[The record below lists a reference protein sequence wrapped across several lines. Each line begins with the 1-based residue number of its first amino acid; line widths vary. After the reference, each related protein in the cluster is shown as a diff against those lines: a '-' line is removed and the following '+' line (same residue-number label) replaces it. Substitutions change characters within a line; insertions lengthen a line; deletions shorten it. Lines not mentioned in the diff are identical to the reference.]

1 MKMNKSHLAVGC
13 GRVATAVIA
22 AGLAASLGVIAP
34 SVAVADEAP
43 ATTLEATTQQVPAT
57 QAADEP
63 EADTDVVAA
72 AAPVTLAAEG
82 AADDQP
88 AAGAETSV
96 SNPVA
101 KIDSKTYASF
111 DEAVADAKDYDTI
124 ELLAPAETKG
134 LYLEKN
140 LTIDGGA
147 DKHSLTFTDKG
158 IALCGKALTFKNI
171 NVTMSGIGS
180 TPNTADWGWMSIA
193 ASQNASLTLDNANLV
208 MDGKGTPVSADKV
221 HTHAIY
227 FTGYNKLNLTN
238 ASNLTISNYSEDAL
252 EWNGGE
258 GGYNVNITGRSTYT
272 SDHNRSGFTGTFYA
286 TINDSTVKVL
296 NSTGNGSNGTYFTI
310 ENGSDVTFENN
321 GNWGISA
328 WRIDMS
334 DNSKLH
340 ANDNGYSGIWT
351 RVLNVDKTCSVEVER
366 NGVKG
371 TSAANNGGIFFKGNR
386 QITSKI
392 EKGAS
397 VTVQGNAGSGIYT
410 AQGVCNLT
418 IGSATIT
425 NNGTGAC
432 NEAGIGAVEGGGVY
446 NVGTMVLDPSV
457 VIYNNHAA
465 NAGDDIYS
473 TGAHSISFDNVG
485 AGWIL
490 DDCSHVIDGW
500 YDDAATSR
508 WSAHGETKHVVL
520 TQQCG
525 TIKGA
530 IALKAAHGL
539 VNVDYKFVGD
549 APEGAKAPDA
559 DTNLEL
565 GAYTAKAQQP
575 VDGYTFDGW
584 YTDEACTTKWNDGD
598 ALTGSMTLYG
608 KWTKNPAAPTT
619 PDSGNK
625 TPDKKLPQTGDTTS
639 AALPALLAG
648 GSLAAL
654 GAGIALRRREH

>member
-1 MKMNKSHLAVGC
+1 MKMNKSHLAAGC

-22 AGLAASLGVIAP
+22 AGFAASLGVLAP

-57 QAADEP
+57 QAADES

-72 AAPVTLAAEG
+72 AAPVTPAAEG

-88 AAGAETSV
+88 AAGAETPAAKS
-96 SNPVA
+96 VA
-101 KIDSKTYASF
+101 KIGNKTYASF
-111 DEAVADAKDYDTI
+111 DDAVVDAKDGATI
-124 ELLAPAETKG
+124 ELLQDAETKG
-134 LYLEKN
+134 FELKKN
-140 LTIDGGA
+140 LTIYGGA
-147 DKHSLTFTDKG
+147 DKHSLTFKDKG
-158 IALCGKALTFKNI
+158 IALWGKALTFN
-171 NVTMSGIGS
+171 NVNVSMEGVGS
-180 TPNTADWGWMSIA
+180 TPYAEWKTMSICLGKG
-193 ASQNASLTLDNANLV
+193 ASLTLNSATLAMNG
-208 MDGKGTPVSADKV
+208 DGTASGVD
-221 HTHAIY
+221 AIY
-227 FTGYNKLNLTN
+227 FCSNNELNLTKG
-238 ASNLTISNYSEDAL
+238 SNLKIWNYKQGSAL
-252 EWNGGE
+252 ERDLGA
-258 GGYNVNITGRSTYT
+258 GYNVNITDSSSYT
-272 SDHNRSGFTGTFYA
+272 SDSNYSGFTGTFFV
-286 TINDSTVKVL
+286 TINSSTVKVL
-296 NSTGNGSNGTYFTI
+296 NSAGNGSNNTYYTI
-310 ENGSDVTFENN
+310 KNGSNVTFDNN

-334 DNSKLH
+334 GNSKLQ
-340 ANDNGYSGIWT
+340 ANGNGYSGIWT
-351 RVLNVDKTCSVEVER
+351 RVLNVDKTCSVDVEG

-371 TSAANNGGIFFKGNR
+371 TSAANNGGIFFQGNGR
-386 QITSKI
+386 YTSKI
-392 EKGAS
+392 EEGAS
-397 VTVQGNAGSGIYT
+397 VTVKGNAGSGIYT
-410 AQGVCNLT
+410 KQGVCNLS

-446 NVGTMVLDPSV
+446 NVGTMVLGPSV

-485 AGWIL
+485 AGWVL
-490 DDCSHVIDGW
+490 DDCNHAIDGW

-520 TQQCG
+520 TQLR

-539 VNVDYKFVGD
+539 VSVNYEFVGD
-549 APEGAKAPDA
+549 VPEGAKAPEA
-559 DTNLEL
+559 DTDLEL

-598 ALTGSMTLYG
+598 ELTGSMTLYG

-619 PDSGNK
+619 PDAGNK

>member
-13 GRVATAVIA
+13 GRVAAAVIA
-22 AGLAASLGVIAP
+22 AGLAASLGVLAP
-34 SVAVADEAP
+34 SVAVADEAA

-63 EADTDVVAA
+63 EADTDVAAA

-88 AAGAETSV
+88 AAGAETPTAK
-96 SNPVA
+96 PVA
-101 KIDSKTYASF
+101 EIGGKTYASF
-111 DEAVADAKDYDTI
+111 DQAVAEAKDGDTI
-124 ELLAPAETKG
+124 KLRQNAVTKG
-134 LYLEKN
+134 LYLEKK

-147 DKHSLTFTDKG
+147 DKFSLTFNDKG
-158 IALCGKALTFKNI
+158 IALLGKALTFRNV

-208 MDGKGTPVSADKV
+208 MDGKGTPVSADKK

-227 FTGYNKLNLTN
+227 FTGNNKLNLTN

-252 EWNGGE
+252 EWDGGDND
-258 GGYNVNITGRSTYT
+258 YNVNITGRSTYT

-286 TINDSTVKVL
+286 TIDDSTVKVL

-310 ENGSDVTFENN
+310 KKGSDVTFENN

-366 NGVKG
+366 NGVRG
-371 TSAANNGGIFFKGNR
+371 TFAANNGGIFFKGNR
-386 QITSKI
+386 QITSEI

-446 NVGTMVLDPSV
+446 NVGTMVLDSSV
-457 VIYNNHAA
+457 VIYNNHAT

-473 TGAHSISFDNVG
+473 TGSHSINFGNVG
-485 AGWIL
+485 AGWVL
-490 DDCSHVIDGW
+490 DDCDHAIDGW

-508 WSAHGETKHVVL
+508 WRAHGETKHVVL
-520 TQQCG
+520 TQAREIAG
-525 TIKGA
+525 EV
-530 IALKAAHGL
+530 ALKAAHGL
-539 VNVDYKFVGD
+539 VSVNYEFVGD
-549 APEGAKAPDA
+549 APEGAKVPDA

-584 YTDEACTTKWNDGD
+584 YTDKTCTAKWNDGD
-598 ALTGSMTLYG
+598 ELTGSMTLYG

-619 PDSGNK
+619 PDAGNK
-625 TPDKKLPQTGDTTS
+625 TPDKKLPQTGDTES
-639 AALPALLAG
+639 AALPALLTG

>member
-13 GRVATAVIA
+13 GRVAAAVIA
-22 AGLAASLGVIAP
+22 AGLAASLGVLAP
-34 SVAVADEAP
+34 SVAVADEAA
-43 ATTLEATTQQVPAT
+43 ATTLEATTQQDPAT

-63 EADTDVVAA
+63 KADTDVVAA
-72 AAPVTLAAEG
+72 APVAPATED

-88 AAGAETSV
+88 AAGAETPV
-96 SNPVA
+96 AKPVA
-101 KIDSKTYASF
+101 KIGNKTYASF
-111 DEAVADAKDYDTI
+111 DGAVADAEDGATI
-124 ELLAPAETKG
+124 ELLQDAETKG
-134 LYLEKN
+134 FELKKN
-140 LTIDGGA
+140 LIINGGA
-147 DKHSLTFTDKG
+147 DKHSLTFNDKG
-158 IALCGKALTFKNI
+158 IALWGKDLTFE
-171 NVTMSGIGS
+171 NVNVIMSGIGS
-180 TPNTADWGWMSIA
+180 TPYTSEWGWMSIA

-227 FTGYNKLNLTN
+227 FTGNNKLNLTN
-238 ASNLTISNYSEDAL
+238 ASNLTISNYSEDAI
-252 EWNGGE
+252 EWNGGD
-258 GGYNVNITGRSTYT
+258 GGYNVNITKGSSYI
-272 SDHNRSGFTGTFYA
+272 SDHNRSGFTGSFTV
-286 TINDSTVKVL
+286 TIDSSTVKVL
-296 NSTGNGSNGTYFTI
+296 NSKGNGSNGSSFAI
-310 ENGSDVTFENN
+310 KNGSDVTFDNS
-321 GNWGISA
+321 GTWGISA

-334 DNSKLH
+334 DNSQLH
-340 ANDNGYSGIWT
+340 ANSNGYSGIWT
-351 RVLNVDKTCSVEVER
+351 RVLNVDKTCSVGVEG

-371 TSAANNGGIFFKGNR
+371 TSAANNGGIFFQGNGTH
-386 QITSKI
+386 TSKI

-397 VTVQGNAGSGIYT
+397 VTVKGNAGSGIYT
-410 AQGVCNLT
+410 AQGACNLT

-432 NEAGIGAVEGGGVY
+432 NKSGIGAVNGGGVY
-446 NVGTMVLDPSV
+446 NVGTMVLDSSV
-457 VIYNNHAA
+457 VMYNNHAT

-473 TGAHSISFDNVG
+473 TGAHSIKFGNVG
-485 AGWIL
+485 ASWVL
-490 DDCSHVIDGW
+490 DDCNHAIDGW

-520 TQQCG
+520 TQPG
-525 TIKGA
+525 EIEGPV
-530 IALKAAHGL
+530 ALKAAHGL
-539 VNVDYKFVGD
+539 VSVDYKYVGD
-549 APEGAKAPDA
+549 APEGAKVPDA
-559 DTNLEL
+559 DTDLEL
-565 GAYTAKAQQP
+565 GAAYTAKAQQP

-619 PDSGNK
+619 PDAGNK

>member
-1 MKMNKSHLAVGC
+1 MKMNKSHFAAGC

-22 AGLAASLGVIAP
+22 AGLAASLGVLAP

-72 AAPVTLAAEG
+72 APVTLAAEG

-88 AAGAETSV
+88 AEGAETPALES
-96 SNPVA
+96 VA
-101 KIDSKTYASF
+101 KIGNKTYASF
-111 DEAVADAKDYDTI
+111 DEAVADAEDGATI
-124 ELLAPAETKG
+124 ELLQDAETKG
-134 LYLEKN
+134 FELKKN
-140 LTIDGGA
+140 LIIYGGA
-147 DKHSLTFTDKG
+147 DKHRLTFNDKG
-158 IALCGKALTFKNI
+158 IALWGKDLTFKNV
-171 NVTMSGIGS
+171 NVIMSGIGS
-180 TPNTADWGWMSIA
+180 TPYTAEWGWMSIA

-227 FTGYNKLNLTN
+227 FTGNNKLNLTN
-238 ASNLTISNYSEDAL
+238 ASNLTISNYSEDAI
-252 EWNGGE
+252 EWNGPGS
-258 GGYNVNITGRSTYT
+258 GYNVNITGGSSYI
-272 SDHNRSGFTGTFYA
+272 SDHNRSGFTGTFFA
-286 TINDSTVKVL
+286 TIDSSTVKVL
-296 NSTGNGSNGTYFTI
+296 NSTGNGSNGTYYTI
-310 ENGSDVTFENN
+310 KNDSDVTFDNS
-321 GNWGISA
+321 GTWGISA

-334 DNSKLH
+334 NNSKLR
-340 ANDNGYSGIWT
+340 ANNNGYSGIWT
-351 RVLNVDKTCSVEVER
+351 RVLNVDKTCSVNVED

-371 TSAANNGGIFFKGNR
+371 TSAANNGGIFFQGNR
-386 QITSKI
+386 TITSKI
-392 EKGAS
+392 EEGAS
-397 VTVQGNAGSGIYT
+397 VTVKGNAGSGIYT

-418 IGSATIT
+418 VGSATIT
-425 NNGTGAC
+425 NNGTGAL
-432 NEAGIGAVEGGGVY
+432 NEAGIGADKGGGVY
-446 NVGTMVLDPSV
+446 NVGTMELGSSV

-473 TGAHSISFDNVG
+473 TGAHSIKFGNVG
-485 AGWIL
+485 AGWVL
-490 DDCSHVIDGW
+490 DDCNHAIDGW

-520 TQQCG
+520 AQPG
-525 TIKGA
+525 EIKGA

-539 VNVDYKFVGD
+539 VSVDYKYVGGT
-549 APEGAKAPDA
+549 PEGAKVPDA
-559 DTNLEL
+559 DTDLEL
-565 GAYTAKAQQP
+565 DAPYTAKAP
-575 VDGYTFDGW
+575 ESVDGYTFDGW
-584 YTDEACTTKWNDGD
+584 YIDEACATKWNDGD

-619 PDSGNK
+619 PDAGNK
-625 TPDKKLPQTGDTTS
+625 SPDKKLPQTGDTTS

-648 GSLAAL
+648 GSLVAL